1 MAMDG
6 WSSRTEDLQQL
17 FSEPSHL
24 ATNEK
29 TEDRKSDEYEVR
41 HCEPSAD
48 LLAHRP
54 RWEAFQLLIE
64 FQVQCEPGVEFWK

>member
-24 ATNEK
+24 ATIETAEERN
-29 TEDRKSDEYEVR
+29 RHEYEVLQ
-41 HCEPSAD
+41 CEPPSD

-64 FQVQCEPGVEFWK
+64 F

>member
-17 FSEPSHL
+17 FNEPSHL
-24 ATNEK
+24 ATIEK
-29 TEDRKSDEYEVR
+29 AEERNRHEYEVL

-54 RWEAFQLLIE
+54 RREAFQLLIE